1 MNNLAKASALSS
13 SLSKAEANLL
23 GLMHSA
29 LDIDDTRLHEFSQ
42 WISSGDFVNA
52 PRQNRDALNLAKLQV
67 DHPIKY
73 HNFSSEPENNYSGFG
88 LKSVLSIGKNEQIVK
103 MSADMG
109 LVSNV
114 FVEGNENEKEG
125 EDQQMQD

>member
-88 LKSVLSIGKNEQIVK
+88 LKSVLAIGKNEQIVK

-114 FVEGNENEKEG
+114 FVEGNGNEKEG

>member
-1 MNNLAKASALSS
+1 MNNLSKAKTLSS

-88 LKSVLSIGKNEQIVK
+88 LKSVLSIGKNE
-103 MSADMG
+103 
-109 LVSNV
+109 
-114 FVEGNENEKEG
+114 
-125 EDQQMQD
+125 